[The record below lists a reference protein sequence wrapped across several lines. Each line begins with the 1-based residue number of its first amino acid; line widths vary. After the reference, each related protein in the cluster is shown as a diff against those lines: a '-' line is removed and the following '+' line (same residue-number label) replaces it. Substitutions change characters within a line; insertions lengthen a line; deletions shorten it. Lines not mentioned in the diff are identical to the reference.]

1 MRIVSDEC
9 IIGGKTVVKGICAMN
24 VTKISKVSFTG
35 KIIDSH
41 AHVGGHCGEVYR
53 KNDLDVFVKSKLPND
68 DTVEKMIVSS
78 LDVLHGANGE
88 IEGNKAVLRDFAEN
102 GKYALLASCNPRA
115 GSVGNIR
122 KLFSEHPESFA
133 GLKFHP
139 AIQDLR
145 LQDKRYE
152 PYMQFAS
159 ENGLP
164 CLFHTQ
170 VELLDGGK
178 LNLAKTHV
186 ADPENI
192 YFLARKYPQ
201 TPVFMAH
208 LGAGWREAHDK
219 AADVLISSIRN
230 GDANLYADVSWVDID
245 DAQTHI
251 VKTIKRLKG
260 IGERDWSFE
269 DQSFRLMFG
278 TDAPLGRFK
287 SENAAKTYA
296 DYVERI
302 KAAIRADVDLKPDAE
317 KIIDD
322 LFYNNAEKL
331 YLSRFGG
338 VSGNKKGT
346 SFEGSSEV
354 LNVEKPRNEGG
365 TLASG
370 EVTSEVLKGAENVS
384 SDKNGAKPRKT
395 CGSSPSG
402 STPKRGKI
410 AAMILGISAVAG
422 AIFIYRKIKADKAS
436 R

>member
-1 MRIVSDEC
+1 MRIVRDEC
-9 IIGGKTVVKGICAMN
+9 IIGGKTVVKGICTMN

-201 TPVFMAH
+201 TPVVMAH

-260 IGERDWSFE
+260 IGERDWSFG

-346 SFEGSSEV
+346 SFESSSEV
-354 LNVEKPRNEGG
+354 LNGEKPRNEGG
-365 TLASG
+365 KLASG